1 MKYFEFVPE
10 GAGTEHWSVTA
21 YLQTAVD
28 MEGIQPHPLPAVVV
42 CPGGGY
48 EQVVPWEAEP
58 VAKPYFAAG
67 YHVFVIS
74 YPVEEGAKGFGP
86 LMQLAAVMAHIRR
99 NAGKWMVDAGRIA
112 VCGFS
117 AGGHLAA
124 SMGTLYREKKFLE
137 AVRLKGHGWGT
148 ENIRPDAM
156 ILSYPVILA
165 NEYAHKGSLLWVSG
179 AEEGSEEY
187 RYFSLDQHV
196 DGDTPPTFLWHTA
209 EDTCVPVE
217 NSLYFAAALSA
228 AKVPFELHILPEG
241 EHGMSVCTKEVG
253 NEDAYNGRWVEWSI
267 RWLERVFYGKGKAS
281 V

>member
-10 GAGTEHWSVTA
+10 QTGKRGWSVTA
-21 YLQTAVD
+21 YLQTGVD
-28 MEGIQPHPLPAVVV
+28 AENIRPHSLPAVVV

-48 EQVVPWEAEP
+48 EFVAPWEAEP

-67 YHVFVIS
+67 YHVFVVD
-74 YPVEEGAKGFGP
+74 YPVGEDAKGFAP
-86 LMQLAAVMAHIRR
+86 LIQLASVMAYIRK
-99 NAGKWMVDAGRIA
+99 NAGEWMVDEGKIA

-124 SMGTLYREKKFLE
+124 SLGTLYREKRFLE
-137 AVRLKGHGWGT
+137 AARQQGCDWT
-148 ENIRPDAM
+148 EENIRPDAM

-165 NEYAHKGSLLWVSG
+165 DEYAHKDSLLRVSG

-187 RYFSLDQHV
+187 RYFSLDRHV
-196 DGDTPPTFLWHTA
+196 DGDTPPAFLWHTA

-217 NSLYFAAALSA
+217 NSLAFAAALSA
-228 AKVPFELHILPEG
+228 AKVPFELHILPDG

-253 NEDAYNGRWVEWSI
+253 TQDAYNGRWMKWSI
-267 RWLERVFYGKGKAS
+267 RWLERVLCGKGEQEC
-281 V
+281 